1 MYSREITTMVVCAA
15 LLPPLLAACSTDDE
29 QLGNG
34 GETQQEI
41 RIDVGASNY
50 VEVTRATTYEPGS
63 TLESMMLGTNLQGT
77 STVYFAPE
85 LVSYADNVW
94 TFDGGT
100 RYWPMSSALDFY
112 AYMPATLPSYI
123 SNVAYDGSD
132 DGSDMSF
139 TCTGLPVTAAA
150 QGSSLKEFVCAVT
163 KNVAQS
169 TSSGTVSLAMQHP
182 FARICLRWASDYDHS
197 DITVNSI
204 TLKNIKNNGTV
215 TFDGSTATWTP
226 TGDVTNFVA
235 TALDDNDAA
244 TLNSYLVVPQ
254 TFAGVIEVNATW
266 KEWDHDVNHTVS
278 TTLASPTTWAAGS
291 SYTYDFTIT
300 QTDLKVTTTTNPTE
314 TEFAEQW

>member
-15 LLPPLLAACSTDDE
+15 LLPPLLAACSSDDE

-41 RIDVGASNY
+41 RIKVGASNY

-63 TLESMMLGTNLQGT
+63 TLESMMLGANMQGS
-77 STVYFAPE
+77 STVYFDPE
-85 LVSYADNVW
+85 LVTCTSNVW
-94 TFDGGT
+94 SFDGGK
-100 RYWPMSSALDFY
+100 RYWPMSSTSALDFY
-112 AYMPATLPSYI
+112 AYMPATLPNYI
-123 SNVAYDGSD
+123 SDVAYDGSV
-132 DGSDMSF
+132 MSF

-150 QGSSLKEFVCAVT
+150 QGSSMKEFVCAVT
-163 KNVAQS
+163 KDVAQS

-182 FARICLRWASDYDHS
+182 FARIRLRWAEGYDHS

-215 TFDGSTATWTP
+215 TFNGSISTTTWTP
-226 TGDVTNFVA
+226 TGDATNFVA
-235 TALDDNDAA
+235 TAPALDNYAA
-244 TLNSYLVVPQ
+244 SLTSYLVVPQ
-254 TFAGVIEVNATW
+254 TFAGEIEVNATW

-278 TTLASPTTWAAGS
+278 TTLASRVWEAGK

-300 QTDLKVTTTTNPTE
+300 QTDLKVTTTN
-314 TEFAEQW
+314 EFAEQW